1 MFVNPYIVILWE
13 VVGRND
19 LSYILNNEKTYC
31 TWQCYILNWVCT
43 PKKNIPYNYVYW
55 NNKIYFHIHD
65 EYTKDYTHT
74 INRSVTTGLE
84 KRCVGKVVYIAL
96 DVSR

>member
-1 MFVNPYIVILWE
+1 MN
-13 VVGRND
+13 RN
-19 LSYILNNEKTYC
+19 NN
-31 TWQCYILNWVCT
+31 V
-43 PKKNIPYNYVYW
+43 
-55 NNKIYFHIHD
+55 YFHIHD
-65 EYTKDYTHT
+65 ECTKDYTHT